1 MSRLDKIRSMNDD
14 ELIAF
19 LRKYRNEKQACKRCA
34 KEGANCNPYTGAD
47 CIDIGVYEWIDPDTQ
62 VHYIYN
68 RMGGVSVRYNADG
81 TIMHD

>member
-19 LRKYRNEKQACKRCA
+19 LRKYRNEKQTCKRCA
-34 KEGANCNPYTGAD
+34 KEGTNCNPYNGA
-47 CIDIGVYEWIDPDTQ
+47 
-62 VHYIYN
+62 
-68 RMGGVSVRYNADG
+68 GGVSVRYNADG